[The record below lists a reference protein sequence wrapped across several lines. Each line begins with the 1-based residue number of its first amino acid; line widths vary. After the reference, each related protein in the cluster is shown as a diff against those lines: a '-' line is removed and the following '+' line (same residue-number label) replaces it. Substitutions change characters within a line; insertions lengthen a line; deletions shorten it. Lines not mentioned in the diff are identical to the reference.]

1 MSQNVYDNIR
11 TRVIV
16 LQENQLLLLNDEGAW
31 RLPGG
36 GLEPYESLLE
46 CAAREVYEETGI
58 EVEATS
64 VAFLGEWVYPTYAPC
79 PRKRMQYGYTL
90 EVHIY
95 AHPISPDQPLRQEG
109 PDFPQPAWV
118 PLSSVPQ
125 LPLWPKELKTL
136 ATTLLAGKT
145 VPGVPSILKRIEGSR
160 ATPPTDLPYTQIALT
175 AQSDI

>member
-1 MSQNVYDNIR
+1 MSQNIYDNIR

-16 LQENQLLLLNDEGAW
+16 LREDQLLLLNDEGTW

-46 CAAREVYEETGI
+46 CAAREVYEEAGI

-64 VAFLGEWVYPTYAPC
+64 IAFLGEWVYPTHAPC

-90 EVHIY
+90 EVHVY
-95 AHPISPDQPLRQEG
+95 AHPVNADQPLQQEG
-109 PDFPQPAWV
+109 PDFPQPAWI
-118 PLSSVPQ
+118 PLSSVTQ

-136 ATTLLAGKT
+136 ATTLLSGKA
-145 VPGVPSILKRIEGSR
+145 VPGVPSIIKQLEGPQAR
-160 ATPPTDLPYTQIALT
+160 PPVELAYTQITLAT
-175 AQSDI
+175 QSEV